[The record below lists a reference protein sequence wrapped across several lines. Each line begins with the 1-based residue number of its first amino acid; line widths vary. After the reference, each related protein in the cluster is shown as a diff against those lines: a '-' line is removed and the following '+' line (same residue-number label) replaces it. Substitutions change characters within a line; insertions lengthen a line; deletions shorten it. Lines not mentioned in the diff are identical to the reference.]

1 MCSAASLNSSRRVF
15 ATYRSSRVYGN
26 SEATEVRKETEE
38 LRLLFLLSSWN
49 VLLFYDKRHYRNHY
63 LRLSV
68 VQAQQKDGWEEASAG
83 QCVKQTK
90 RVILFLLSCPDLSGS
105 SGSLQNS
112 TTRNLRCSRDEREDH
127 HIGSARPSSS
137 HSTLHT
143 TVSTCV
149 YTDYSIVIIVKWNKY
164 FLFGYGEEVLGH

>member
-1 MCSAASLNSSRRVF
+1 M
-15 ATYRSSRVYGN
+15 
-26 SEATEVRKETEE
+26 RKETEE

-49 VLLFYDKRHYRNHY
+49 VLLFYDKHHYSNHY
-63 LRLSV
+63 LRLNV
-68 VQAQQKDGWEEASAG
+68 VQAQQNDRGEEASAG
-83 QCVKQTK
+83 KCVKQTK
-90 RVILFLLSCPDLSGS
+90 RVILFLFSCPDLSGS
-105 SGSLQNS
+105 SRSLQNS

-149 YTDYSIVIIVKWNKY
+149 NTDYSIIIIVKQNKY
-164 FLFGYGEEVLGH
+164 FLFGYGEEVLGHQF